1 MEEGGYV
8 KKFKTIKN
16 SFSTIKAKITNTM
29 TEDAYMIK
37 MLEEGIEEFE
47 KDNTT
52 ISLEEWREELIKEYN
67 ISL

>member
-67 ISL
+67 VSL

>member
-8 KKFKTIKN
+8 KKFKAIKK
-16 SFSTIKAKITNTM
+16 SFSTTKAKITNTM

>member
-8 KKFKTIKN
+8 KKFKAIKN

-67 ISL
+67 VSL

>member
-1 MEEGGYV
+1 M

-67 ISL
+67 VSL